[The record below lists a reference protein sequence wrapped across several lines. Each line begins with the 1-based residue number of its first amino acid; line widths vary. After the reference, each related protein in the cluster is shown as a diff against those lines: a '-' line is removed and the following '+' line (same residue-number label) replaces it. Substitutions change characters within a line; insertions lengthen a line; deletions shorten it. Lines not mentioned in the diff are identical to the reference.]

1 VGQGYSGRWDPSRV
15 IRASELKTTKTSAVE
30 QSLDAFKL
38 NLATSDAITAKR
50 RRAEA
55 FTRDAMPIL
64 AEFDAL
70 AIVNTAAKND
80 LDWDGNGLPV
90 SVSTSSL
97 LILSN
102 TSIRMGIGSA

>member
-1 VGQGYSGRWDPSRV
+1 
-15 IRASELKTTKTSAVE
+15 
-30 QSLDAFKL
+30 
-38 NLATSDAITAKR
+38 
-50 RRAEA
+50 
-55 FTRDAMPIL
+55 MPIL

-70 AIVNTAAKND
+70 AIVNAAAKND

-90 SVSTSSL
+90 SVATSSL